1 MTAAAITT
9 SLGFLLREL
18 SSIPAVEQ
26 LRDQVISDIDN
37 KANKIFIYPNNR
49 KKISTG
55 TFIGISL
62 MSTVLISAGI
72 YYYYYI
78 LKPRRTRNTKFSE
91 KVSGLVNIFQ
101 K

>member
-9 SLGFLLREL
+9 GLGFLLREL

-26 LRDQVISDIDN
+26 LRDQVVSDIDN
-37 KANKIFIYPNNR
+37 QANKLFIYSNNR

-62 MSTVLISAGI
+62 ISTVFISAGI

-78 LKPRRTRNTKFSE
+78 LKPRRARNAKFSE
-91 KVSGLVNIFQ
+91 KLSGLVNIFQ